1 MESLKVIKLKAPAFF
16 AGLFAIAIAWVNK
29 IIVSSSNFN
38 FLASP
43 LEGRLRGV
51 FFASPL
57 EGFEIKRKIY
67 KNRFGKR
74 GVCFLFSFFLLFSGQ
89 SIAQSEPKTEKVNK
103 IEILNANDWI
113 SEESN
118 GVRINR
124 LIGNVRLKHDD
135 ALMFCDSAYVYKGSN
150 TMDAY
155 SNVRITQGDSLQIF
169 GDSLKYNGNTK
180 VAILRGDIR
189 LINKDVTLTTN
200 FLDYNRNTNISYY
213 YGGGTMVNQKENN
226 TLTSEQGYYHTNTE
240 SFYFKQD
247 VVLVNPEYTIK
258 ADTLNYQ
265 SSTEIVNFLGPTTI
279 TSDDNFI
286 YTEDGWYNT
295 VNDKSKFYKNAYIF
309 SEEKLIE
316 GDTLYY
322 DREKGYGEIICNAV
336 VTDTVEHLILQGD
349 VAHLFEKKDSAMI
362 TQEAMM
368 MQIMD
373 EDTLYM
379 HADTF
384 IVSTQFQP
392 YDSLINETDTSK
404 IKGDTIR
411 TMYAYHHAK
420 FYKSDMQGKAD
431 SIIYNFSD
439 STINFYKDPIIWSKE
454 NQITGKFIYIL
465 MSNNKVDRMFV
476 NENSFVIS
484 KADSL
489 RDNFNQIKGDSLV
502 AHFHEQE
509 IRKINVNENSE
520 TIYYAIDD
528 DGKYIGVNK
537 MSGRDMLIFLKDNEI
552 NTITFIKDPEGV
564 MHPLK
569 EVSPKDVILKGFKW
583 RILER
588 PKDMFYIFIH

>member
-1 MESLKVIKLKAPAFF
+1 MAL
-16 AGLFAIAIAWVNK
+16 
-29 IIVSSSNFN
+29 II
-38 FLASP
+38 
-43 LEGRLRGV
+43 
-51 FFASPL
+51 
-57 EGFEIKRKIY
+57 
-67 KNRFGKR
+67 
-74 GVCFLFSFFLLFSGQ
+74 LLPIF
-89 SIAQSEPKTEKVNK
+89 SIAQQASK
-103 IEILNANDWI
+103 IEILNANTLEY
-113 SEESN
+113 EELN
-118 GVRINR
+118 GEKVKR
-124 LIGNVRLKHDD
+124 LIGDVRLKHDD
-135 ALMFCDSAYVYKGSN
+135 ALMFCDSAYIFSNTN

-155 SNVRITQGDSLQIF
+155 SNVRIIQGDSMQIY

-180 VAILRGDIR
+180 VAILRGDIK

-200 FLDYNRNTNISYY
+200 FLDYNRTTNISYY

-240 SFYFKQD
+240 SFYFKEN
-247 VVLVNPEYTIK
+247 VVLINPEYKIE
-258 ADTLNYQ
+258 ADTLNYH
-265 SSTEIVNFLGPTTI
+265 SSSEVVHFLGPTTI

-295 VNDKSKFYKNAYIF
+295 VNDKSKFYKNAYLY

-322 DREKGYGEIICNAV
+322 DREKGFGEIICNATI
-336 VTDTVEHLILQGD
+336 TDTVENLILQGD
-349 VAHLFEKKDSAMI
+349 VAHLFEKNDSAMI
-362 TQEAMM
+362 TQEALM

-373 EDTLYM
+373 EDTLFM

-384 IVSTQFQP
+384 IVSTQFQV
-392 YDSLINETDTSK
+392 YDSLINEVDSAK

-420 FYKSDMQGKAD
+420 FFKNDMQGKAD

-439 STINFYKDPIIWSKE
+439 STINFYNDPIIWSKE

-476 NENSFVIS
+476 DENSFIIS
-484 KADSL
+484 KADTL
-489 RDNFNQIKGDSLV
+489 RDNFNQIKGDSLI
-502 AHFHEQE
+502 AYFHEQE
-509 IRKINVNENSE
+509 IRKIYVNENSE

-537 MSGRDMLIFLKDNEI
+537 MSGRDMLIFLKDNELS
-552 NTITFIKDPEGV
+552 TITFIKDPEGV

-569 EVSPKDVILKGFKW
+569 DVSPKEVILKGFNW

-588 PKDMFYIFIH
+588 PTDMFDIFIE